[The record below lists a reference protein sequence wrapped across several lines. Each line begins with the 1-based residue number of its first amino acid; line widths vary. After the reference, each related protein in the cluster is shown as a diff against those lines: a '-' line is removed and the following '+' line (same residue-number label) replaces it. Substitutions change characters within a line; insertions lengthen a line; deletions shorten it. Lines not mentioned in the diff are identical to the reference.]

1 MKIYPACLVLA
12 VALLPVTCRAADLAP
27 KTLYV
32 RCGKLMTSAADPL
45 KGPTSIVVTDGKI
58 VAIGQSLPVPAGAKE
73 VDLSQYTVV
82 PGFIDSHIHLWT
94 GSRGESS
101 PSYGLQTLR
110 AQKAVAYA
118 LRSGIV
124 GVRVLGTDGF
134 IDVALEEAVD
144 EGSILGPHIL
154 PAGHAMSIPA
164 GHSDHFTYPATI
176 PLDAYYTPLQGFIN
190 SPDDAEKAVH
200 LQIKYGAK
208 VIKIMA
214 SGGVGSPLD
223 SPAAEQLSPEEMK
236 VIVEQ
241 AHMAHLKVAAHDENT
256 QTILDALHAGVD
268 SIEHASELNQEA
280 VDYMKLHH
288 VWWDPTVF
296 VVDNIMMGGDK
307 GPAHRIRKGKALA
320 TTHFASFKLGL
331 KNGMTGQMVAGS
343 DMQYEPGTGTVL
355 DEMITMVKYGA
366 TPKQALIAAT
376 SNGARLAGWDD
387 MGSLEVGKEADFVAL
402 DGDPTV
408 DITAVKKTKA
418 VIFKGEVV
426 PGVGSSST
434 TVSED

>member
-1 MKIYPACLVLA
+1 
-12 VALLPVTCRAADLAP
+12 
-27 KTLYV
+27 
-32 RCGKLMTSAADPL
+32 
-45 KGPTSIVVTDGKI
+45 
-58 VAIGQSLPVPAGAKE
+58 VPAGAKE
-73 VDLSQYTVV
+73 LDLSQYTVV

-94 GSRGESS
+94 GSRGDSS

-110 AQKAVAYA
+110 AQKAVDYA

-134 IDVALEEAVD
+134 IDVALADAVD
-144 EGSILGPHIL
+144 EGTIPGPHIL
-154 PAGHAMSIPA
+154 PAGHPMSIPA
-164 GHSDHFTYPATI
+164 GHSDHFTYPSTI
-176 PLDAYYTPLQGFIN
+176 DLDSYYTPLQGFIN
-190 SPDDAEKAVH
+190 SPADAEKAVH

-223 SPAAEQLSPEEMK
+223 SPMAEQISPEEMK

-241 AHMAHLKVAAHDENT
+241 AHMAHLKVSAHDENA

-268 SIEHASELNQEA
+268 SIEHASELNQES

-296 VVDNIMMGGDK
+296 VVDNIVLGGDK

-320 TTHFASFKLGL
+320 ETHFASFKLGL
-331 KNGMTGQMVAGS
+331 KNGMAGQMVAGS

-376 SNGARLAGWDD
+376 SNGALLAGWNDL
-387 MGSLEVGKEADFVAL
+387 GSLEVGKEADFVAL
-402 DGDPTV
+402 DGDPTT

-418 VIFKGEVV
+418 VVFKGDIVA
-426 PGVGSSST
+426 GVGQ
-434 TVSED
+434 